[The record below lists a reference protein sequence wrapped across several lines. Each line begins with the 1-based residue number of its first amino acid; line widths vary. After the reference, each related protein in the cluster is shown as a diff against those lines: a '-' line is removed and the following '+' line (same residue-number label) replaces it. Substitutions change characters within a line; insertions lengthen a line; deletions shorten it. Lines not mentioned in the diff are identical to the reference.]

1 MFSLIA
7 LLGAYLWVDV
17 RMLGD
22 TALNLTL
29 TNGSF
34 VLPFGLWVLSVINKF
49 SLKKSTFTK
58 VKELELGNKP

>member
-1 MFSLIA
+1 MFSVFSLIA

-22 TALNLTL
+22 TVLNLTL

-34 VLPFGLWVLSVINKF
+34 VLPFGLRVLSVINKF
-49 SLKKSTFTK
+49 SLKKKHFH
-58 VKELELGNKP
+58 